1 MLVVIAMLALLVI
14 QAFQIAQ
21 IYERTSF
28 RFRSNLNTSLERIGI
43 KHEKAVD
50 IRRYLQI
57 VNHDF
62 SGQYKDILK
71 QEFKQMLAVKESINI
86 QDTMIFE
93 AGKFQNYLII
103 KGQAYDSLS
112 GVSTEQRVLARDVR
126 QMRDLFE
133 KNNKIPINDSIK
145 LAIQLDQR
153 VVQQI
158 FKKAKF
164 VNDMMV
170 ETFRNNM
177 YDSPGKQ
184 LDIVFL
190 DSVIRNEIA
199 NDDLPQNYQYM
210 VSDQYGDPIS
220 YLNAPSNYS
229 VKLDTLKTER
239 TLLFPSNV
247 MDEDIYLH
255 LSFPNKNTYL
265 FGEMWQP
272 LLISL
277 VLMCLIITAVFT
289 MLKTILTQK
298 KFSELKNDFV
308 SNMTHELK
316 TPIST
321 ISLACEAI
329 NDTDMGVSS
338 SDDIK
343 PYVKMIDEEN
353 KRLSLV
359 VDRILQNAVLE
370 RGEARLS
377 KEKIILNEIIHE
389 VVHNAQFRIQ
399 NSGGTISINI
409 PTEMIVIEADKM
421 HFTNILTNLIDNAIK
436 YSDQAPKIEISLIRE
451 NKKILISVIDHGIG
465 IKKEHLSRIF
475 DNLYR
480 VPTGN
485 LHNVKGFGL
494 GLSYVKAV
502 ALMHGWA
509 IAVKSKFGEGSTFT
523 ITMKEQ

>member
-1 MLVVIAMLALLVI
+1 MVVVAMLALLVI

-21 IYERTSF
+21 IYERTSY
-28 RFRSNLNTSLERIGI
+28 RFRNNLNTSLERIAL

-62 SGQYKDILK
+62 NDQYKDILK
-71 QEFKQMLAVKESINI
+71 QEFKAMMAVNESINI
-86 QDTMIFE
+86 QDTTIFQD
-93 AGKFQNYLII
+93 GKYENYLVIR
-103 KGQAYDSLS
+103 GQAFDSVS
-112 GVSTEQRVLARDVR
+112 GVSSEQKILARDVR
-126 QMRDLFE
+126 QIRDLFD
-133 KNNKIPINDSIK
+133 KNTKIPINDSIK

-164 VNDMMV
+164 INDMMV
-170 ETFRNNM
+170 ETFRNNV
-177 YDSPGKQ
+177 YEAPGQ
-184 LDIVFL
+184 NLDIVFL

-199 NDDLPQNYQYM
+199 NDDLPQDYRYM
-210 VSDQYGDPIS
+210 ICDQYGNRIS

-229 VKLDTLKTER
+229 TKLDTLKTGK
-239 TLLFPSNV
+239 TILFPSN
-247 MDEDIYLH
+247 MIDEDIYLH
-255 LSFPNKNTYL
+255 LSFPNKNTYYV
-265 FGEMWQP
+265 GEMWKP

-277 VLMCLIITAVFT
+277 ILMGLIIAAVFT

-316 TPIST
+316 TPIAT
-321 ISLACEAI
+321 ISLACEAMNDSDLGI
-329 NDTDMGVSS
+329 NSS
-338 SDDIK
+338 EDIK
-343 PYVKMIDEEN
+343 PYVKMIDDEN
-353 KRLSLV
+353 KRLSMV
-359 VDRILQNAVLE
+359 VERILQNAVLE
-370 RGEARLS
+370 RGEAKLS

-399 NSGGTISINI
+399 NIGGKIDIKI
-409 PTEMIVIEADKM
+409 PIEMITIEADKM
-421 HFTNILTNLIDNAIK
+421 HFTNILSNLIDNAIK
-436 YSDQAPKIEISLIRE
+436 YSDEAPKIEISMTRE
-451 NKKILISVIDHGIG
+451 NKKVQISVIDHGIG

-502 ALMHGWA
+502 AEMHGWV
-509 IAVKSKFGEGSTFT
+509 ITVRSKFGEGSTFT

>member
-1 MLVVIAMLALLVI
+1 MVVTAMLALLVI

-28 RFRSNLNTSLERIGI
+28 RFGHNLNTSLERIAL

-62 SGQYKDILK
+62 TGQYQDILK
-71 QEFKQMLAVKESINI
+71 QEFKAMLAVKESINI
-86 QDTMIFE
+86 QDTTIFE
-93 AGKFQNYLII
+93 DGKYENYLII
-103 KGQAYDSLS
+103 KGQAYDSVS
-112 GVSTEQRVLARDVR
+112 GLSTEQRVLARDVR
-126 QMRDLFE
+126 QIRDLFD
-133 KNNKIPINDSIK
+133 KNSKVPINDSIK

-170 ETFRNNM
+170 ESFRNNVFEK
-177 YDSPGKQ
+177 PGEH

-199 NDDLPQNYQYM
+199 NDDLPQDYRYM
-210 VSDQYGDPIS
+210 ITDEFGGPIS
-220 YLNAPSNYS
+220 YINAPSNYS
-229 VKLDTLKTER
+229 TSLDTLKTGK
-239 TLLFPSNV
+239 TVLFPSN
-247 MDEDIYLH
+247 MIDQNIYLH
-255 LSFPNKNTYL
+255 VSFPNKATYL
-265 FGEMWQP
+265 LGEMWKP

-277 VLMCLIITAVFT
+277 VLMGLIITAVFT

-329 NDTDMGVSS
+329 NDTDLAISS

-343 PYVKMIDEEN
+343 PYVKMIDDEN
-353 KRLSLV
+353 KRLSMV
-359 VDRILQNAVLE
+359 VERILQNAVLE
-370 RGEARLS
+370 RGEAKLT
-377 KEKIILNEIIHE
+377 KEKVILNEIIHD

-399 NSGGTISINI
+399 NIGGKIDIKI
-409 PTEMIVIEADKM
+409 PVELIEIEADKM
-421 HFTNILTNLIDNAIK
+421 HFTNILSNLIDNAIK
-436 YSDQAPKIEISLIRE
+436 YSEQAPKIEISLVRE
-451 NKKILISVIDHGIG
+451 NKKIQISVIDHGIG

-485 LHNVKGFGL
+485 VHNVKGFGL

-502 ALMHGWA
+502 AEMHGWG
-509 IAVKSKFGEGSTFT
+509 ITVKSKFGEGSTFT